1 MLPRRSYEY
10 ATSQQGR
17 AFCAQGYLQ
26 SGSAGEILDKAQIKT
41 NRNML
46 DNQDWTRDGVWQF

>member
-17 AFCAQGYLQ
+17 AFCAQGDFQ
-26 SGSAGEILDKAQIKT
+26 SRSAGEILGKAQVKT

-46 DNQDWTRDGVWQF
+46 DNQDWTRDGVG